1 MSRSNAYHDAQRAL
15 ADLKG
20 AIYEILSAAPGDG
33 LTNAEIGRSLGIY
46 AGHVGHEGHV
56 SRTLLAMMES
66 ESVVEQVETTKK
78 WRLKQVI
85 HYDDRTNPGD

>member
-1 MSRSNAYHDAQRAL
+1 MSKSKAYRAAQRAL

-20 AIYEILSAAPGDG
+20 AIHETLALCQDG
-33 LTNAEIGRSLGIY
+33 GMTNAEIGRALGIY

-66 ESVVEQVETTKK
+66 DGTVEQDGDSKRWK
-78 WRLKQVI
+78 LK
-85 HYDDRTNPGD
+85 